1 MSYLR
6 SLLLLLTTLLLPLGS
21 VHGQEPAPTATPAA
35 IMPDNDLRSPRSTVA
50 TFLSAMDPTDGE
62 LEMSQAIKTL
72 DTSEIPE
79 LVRQER
85 SEEVAIKLYAVLS
98 SRGFTPGKVPYSAA
112 EGALQITEVAGYG
125 IYLERN
131 GPNWQFSKNT
141 VSDISMIFR
150 EVEPTLSKGKMRAL
164 GEMSHTWV
172 TLRTY
177 IPESLKKTT
186 FLIEDW
192 QWLAGALAIIV
203 LGGLQILAVR
213 MLYFLVTR
221 LAPQGF
227 NVAKSRDFKALGRP
241 TFIVIFTIALQLFI
255 STLGLDVDFYSSAVA
270 WITTVRVIALS
281 VLGIYLVESIGD
293 RLQPIAANASASINS
308 ILYPLVQK
316 ALWVLVIVVAA
327 VRILTV
333 HGVDVSGLVA
343 GLGLGGLAFAL
354 AAKDTVENIFGS
366 VAILLDQPFRIGD
379 TISVAGVTGVV
390 EEIGLRSTRLR
401 TPDNSLIS
409 LPNSKVIAGHVDNLG
424 ARQYWR
430 SRVVVNVPYSTPPSV
445 IEELCT
451 AIRTLLLSH
460 PATKKD
466 AIAVFLHEFNP
477 ASLGI
482 LVQFHLEVSSWLD
495 EQHRKEEIFLA
506 ILRAVEALGVT
517 IIPPTR
523 DHLAAKSEGIPSPA
537 IRSGEA
543 VAHEVPVGWT
553 RIKQHK
559 HGV

>member
-1 MSYLR
+1 VSHLR
-6 SLLLLLTTLLLPLGS
+6 SILFFLTALLLPFAS
-21 VHGQEPAPTATPAA
+21 MHAQEQPAPTATPAA
-35 IMPDNDLRSPRSTVA
+35 IMPDNDLRSPRHTVA
-50 TFLSAMDPTDGE
+50 TFLSAMDPSDGE
-62 LEMSQAIKTL
+62 LELSQAIKTL
-72 DTSEIPE
+72 DTSEIPD

-98 SRGFTPGKVPYSAA
+98 SIGFTPGKVPFSSS

-131 GPNWQFSKNT
+131 GPNWQFSRVT
-141 VSDISMIFR
+141 VSDISTIFR

-164 GEMSHTWV
+164 GGMSHTWV

-192 QWLAGALAIIV
+192 QWLAGALAVIALI
-203 LGGLQILAVR
+203 LLQILVVR
-213 MLYFLVTR
+213 MLYFLVTK

-227 NVAKSRDFKALGRP
+227 GVARTRDFKALGRP
-241 TFIVIFTIALQLFI
+241 TFVVIFTIALQLLI
-255 STLGLDVDFYSSAVA
+255 STLGLDVDFYTSAVA

-293 RLQPIAANASASINS
+293 RLQPIAANASTSINS

-316 ALWVLVIVVAA
+316 ALWVLVLVVAA

-333 HGVDVSGLVA
+333 HGVDVSGLIA

-379 TISVAGVTGVV
+379 NISVAGVTGVV

-424 ARQYWR
+424 ARHYWR
-430 SRVVVNVPYSTPPSV
+430 SRVIVNVAYGTPPAV
-445 IEELCT
+445 IEQLCT
-451 AIRTLLLSH
+451 AIHTLLLSH
-460 PATKKD
+460 PLIKKD

-482 LVQFHLEVSSWLD
+482 LVQFHLEVASWIE
-495 EQHRKEEIFLA
+495 EQRHKQDIFLA
-506 ILRAVEALGVT
+506 ILRAIEALGVT
-517 IIPPTR
+517 ITPPTR
-523 DHLAAKSEGIPSPA
+523 ELLMSRPGEEPSGA
-537 IRSGEA
+537 VKNGES
-543 VAHEVPVGWT
+543 VAREVPVAWSRT
-553 RIKQHK
+553 K
-559 HGV
+559 GV

>member
-1 MSYLR
+1 
-6 SLLLLLTTLLLPLGS
+6 
-21 VHGQEPAPTATPAA
+21 
-35 IMPDNDLRSPRSTVA
+35 
-50 TFLSAMDPTDGE
+50 MDPSDGE

-79 LVRQER
+79 LVRKER

-98 SRGFTPGKVPYSAA
+98 SKGFTAGKVAYSST
-112 EGALQITEVAGYG
+112 EGALQITDIAGYG

-131 GPNWQFSKNT
+131 GPNWQFSKVT
-141 VSDISMIFR
+141 VSDISSIFR

-177 IPESLKKTT
+177 IPESLKQTT

-192 QWLAGALAIIV
+192 QWLAGALAVIV

-227 NVAKSRDFKALGRP
+227 SVAKSLDFKTLGRP
-241 TFIVIFTIALQLFI
+241 TFIIIFTIALQLFC

-270 WITTVRVIALS
+270 WITTVRIIALS

-293 RLQPIAANASASINS
+293 RLQPIAANVSASINS

-333 HGVDVSGLVA
+333 HGVDVSGLIA

-379 TISVAGVTGVV
+379 NISVAGVTGVV
-390 EEIGLRSTRLR
+390 EEIGLRSTRIR

-424 ARQYWR
+424 ARAHWR
-430 SRVVVNVPYSTPPSV
+430 SRVIVNVPYSTPPNV
-445 IEELCT
+445 IEQLCN
-451 AIRTLLLSH
+451 AIRALLLSH

-466 AIAVFLHEFNP
+466 AVAVFVHEFNP

-482 LVQFHLEVSSWLD
+482 LVQFHLAVGNWQD
-495 EQHRKEEIFLA
+495 EQRNKEEIYLA
-506 ILRAVEALGVT
+506 ILRVVEALGVT
-517 IIPPTR
+517 IVSPTR
-523 DHLAAKSEGIPSPA
+523 ELPATRSDDSPS
-537 IRSGEA
+537 IGSKSGEEIA
-543 VAHEVPVGWT
+543 RQVPVAWQ
-553 RIKQHK
+553 RIKAP
-559 HGV
+559 

>member
-1 MSYLR
+1 
-6 SLLLLLTTLLLPLGS
+6 
-21 VHGQEPAPTATPAA
+21 
-35 IMPDNDLRSPRSTVA
+35 
-50 TFLSAMDPTDGE
+50 
-62 LEMSQAIKTL
+62 
-72 DTSEIPE
+72 

-98 SRGFTPGKVPYSAA
+98 SIGFTPGKVPFSSS

-131 GPNWQFSKNT
+131 GPNWQFSRVT
-141 VSDISMIFR
+141 VSDISTIFR

-164 GEMSHTWV
+164 GGMSHTWV

-186 FLIEDW
+186 FL
-192 QWLAGALAIIV
+192 V
-203 LGGLQILAVR
+203 VR
-213 MLYFLVTR
+213 MLYFLVTK

-227 NVAKSRDFKALGRP
+227 GVARTRDFKALGRP
-241 TFIVIFTIALQLFI
+241 TFVVIFTIALQLLI
-255 STLGLDVDFYSSAVA
+255 STLGLDVDFYTSAVA

-293 RLQPIAANASASINS
+293 RLQPIAANASTSINS

-316 ALWVLVIVVAA
+316 ALWVLVLVVAA

-333 HGVDVSGLVA
+333 HGVDVSGLIA

-379 TISVAGVTGVV
+379 NISVAGVTGVV

-424 ARQYWR
+424 ARHYWR
-430 SRVVVNVPYSTPPSV
+430 SRVIVNVAYGTPPAV
-445 IEELCT
+445 IEQLCT
-451 AIRTLLLSH
+451 AIHTLLLSH
-460 PATKKD
+460 PLIKKD

-482 LVQFHLEVSSWLD
+482 LVQFHLEVASWIE
-495 EQHRKEEIFLA
+495 EQRHKQDIFLA
-506 ILRAVEALGVT
+506 ILRAIEALGVT
-517 IIPPTR
+517 ITPPTR
-523 DHLAAKSEGIPSPA
+523 ELLMSRPGEEPSGA
-537 IRSGEA
+537 VKNGES
-543 VAHEVPVGWT
+543 VAREVPVAWSRT
-553 RIKQHK
+553 K
-559 HGV
+559 GV